1 MGYFDEDGYLFLT
14 GRSAELIISGGVNV
28 YPQDVDNELLKH
40 PAVLDVCTIGVPN
53 DEWGEEVKS
62 VVQLKPGF
70 TPSDELSDEL
80 IAWAKERLPHFKC
93 PRSIDYADDLPRLPS
108 GKIQRRVVRQPYWE
122 GRVG

>member
-1 MGYFDEDGYLFLT
+1 M
-14 GRSAELIISGGVNV
+14 
-28 YPQDVDNELLKH
+28 
-40 PAVLDVCTIGVPN
+40 LDVCTIGVPN